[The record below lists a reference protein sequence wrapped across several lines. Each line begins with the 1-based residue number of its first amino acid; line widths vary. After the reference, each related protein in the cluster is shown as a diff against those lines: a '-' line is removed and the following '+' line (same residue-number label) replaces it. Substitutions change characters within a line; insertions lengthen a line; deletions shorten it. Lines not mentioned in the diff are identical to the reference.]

1 MNATRELK
9 QFFGLDRLPFD
20 KETETASLQK
30 LPSVQANLE
39 SLSLFVETRGI
50 ALLCGQSGSGKSCLL
65 RLLCQDLNQGLYKPL
80 YLCHASVSVSE
91 FYTHIA
97 AALGLP
103 ACGRR
108 ASLFRAIQASVLD
121 LAKKRVHPLLII
133 DEAHM
138 LSNDILSEIRLL
150 TNFEMDSRNALSV
163 LLCGQDSFL
172 PRLDLSILEPLANS
186 ISMHVTTKGLVQ
198 EETYSYI
205 ENSVSACGAN
215 YQIFTQTAMKTIHQF
230 STGLMRTVNNIAR
243 AGMKKAQLAD
253 SKTVEAEHIRQVVQH

>member
-1 MNATRELK
+1 MNAARELV
-9 QFFGLDRLPFD
+9 QFFGLERLPFD
-20 KETETASLQK
+20 KETETTSLQK

-39 SLSLFVETRGI
+39 SLSLFVDTRGT
-50 ALLCGQSGSGKSCLL
+50 ALVCGQSGSGKSCLL
-65 RLLCQDLNQGLYKPL
+65 RLLCNELHQGLYKPL

-97 AALGLP
+97 ATLGLP

-108 ASLFRAIQASVLD
+108 AALFRAIQANVLE

-172 PRLDLSILEPLANS
+172 PRLDLALLEPLANS
-186 ISMHVTTKGLVQ
+186 ISMSVSTKGLPE

-205 ENSVSACGAN
+205 ETSISACGSSH
-215 YQIFTQTAMKTIHQF
+215 QIFTPTAMKAVHQF

-243 AGMKKAQLAD
+243 AGMKKAQLAN
-253 SKTVEAEHIRQVVQH
+253 SRTVEAEHIRQAVQR

>member
-9 QFFGLDRLPFD
+9 QFFGLERLPFD
-20 KETETASLQK
+20 KETDTGALQK

-39 SLSLFVETRGI
+39 ALFLFAETRGTG
-50 ALLCGQSGSGKSCLL
+50 LVCGQSGSGKSCLL
-65 RLLCQDLNQGLYKPL
+65 RMLCGELHHGLYKPL

-108 ASLFRAIQASVLD
+108 AALFRAIQAQVME

-150 TNFEMDSRNALSV
+150 ANFEMDSLNALSV
-163 LLCGQDSFL
+163 LLCGQDSLL
-172 PRLDLSILEPLANS
+172 PRLDLAILEPLANS
-186 ISMHVTTKGLVQ
+186 ISITVKTRGLPE
-198 EETYSYI
+198 EETYAYI
-205 ENSVSACGAN
+205 EKSISECGAGQ
-215 YQIFTQTAMKTIHQF
+215 QIFTVAAMKAIHQF
-230 STGLMRTVNNIAR
+230 STGLMRTINNIAR
-243 AGMKKAQLAD
+243 AGMKKAQLV
-253 SKTVEAEHIRQVVQH
+253 SSRTVEAEHIKLVMQR